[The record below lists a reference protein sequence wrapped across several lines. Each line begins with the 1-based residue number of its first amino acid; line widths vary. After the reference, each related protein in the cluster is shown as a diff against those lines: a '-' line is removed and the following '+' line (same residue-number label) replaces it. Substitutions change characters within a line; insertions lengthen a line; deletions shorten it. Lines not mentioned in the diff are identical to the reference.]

1 VPRHQSETVHQ
12 QFGAVCGNDFS
23 NRFSFLSIS
32 DMVNTRSSH
41 PLQPLP
47 SQPPPSAPGASNDPD
62 LGDFLKSMTESMEV
76 LRKQNEELNARLTA
90 AEARSSEKERER
102 AERREKDKRDR
113 IRRGKRPLNPQGDN
127 ESTVQGENEEDIS
140 KSRRVEEGSRRGR
153 SRREESTHGESRRE
167 GREGEKPREG
177 ERSHR
182 SR

>member
-1 VPRHQSETVHQ
+1 VPRHQSKTVHQ

-62 LGDFLKSMTESMEV
+62 LRDFLKSMAESMEV

-127 ESTVQGENEEDIS
+127 ESTVQGENEEDRS
-140 KSRRVEEGSRRGR
+140 KSRGVEEGSRRGR
-153 SRREESTHGESRRE
+153 PRREESTHSESRRE
-167 GREGEKPREG
+167 GREGEKPRE
-177 ERSHR
+177 
-182 SR
+182 